1 MVGKESLDQIESSFW
16 EPLDRDMID
25 WLDVRPPCQVLDAGC
40 GRGDHVALFAQAL
53 HPNGSVTALD
63 IDPEALQKTR
73 ARMSGRTEAKCVR
86 YQEGDLRKLPF
97 PPGHFGLV
105 WARHMFLAPSIR
117 EQMVAVA
124 GECQRVLKPGGRIAV
139 CEDCYRGRL
148 LPLDIGIGRPGI
160 EYRLRA
166 AFIEARVK
174 PGCYPFGWTQLLTDA
189 GFSRVSAH
197 SFLFELSPPFS
208 ESQRAY
214 LRHYLRE
221 YLGEDISPED
231 HQTLTQITDPN
242 HPHDVLRRSDL
253 YFVSVATVYTGL
265 A

>member
-1 MVGKESLDQIESSFW
+1 MGKESLDQIGSSFW
-16 EPLDRDMID
+16 EPLNRDMID
-25 WLDVRPPCQVLDAGC
+25 WLNIWPPCQVLDAGC

-53 HPNGSVTALD
+53 HPGGSVTALD

-73 ARMSGRTEAKCVR
+73 AKMSGRTEAECVR
-86 YQEGDLRKLPF
+86 YQEGDIRKLPF
-97 PPGHFGLV
+97 PPGKFDLV

-117 EQMVAVA
+117 EDMVPVA
-124 GECQRVLKPGGRIAV
+124 SECQRVLKSGGRIAV
-139 CEDCYRGRL
+139 CEDCCRGRL

-208 ESQRAY
+208 ESQRVY

-221 YLGEDISPED
+221 YLREDISPED
-231 HQTLTQITDPN
+231 RKTLTEITDPN
-242 HPHDVLRRSDL
+242 HPHDVLSRSDL
-253 YFVSVATVYTGL
+253 YFVSVATVYTGF

>member
-1 MVGKESLDQIESSFW
+1 MSKGSLDQIESSFW
-16 EPLDRDMID
+16 EPLNRDMID
-25 WLDVRPPCQVLDAGC
+25 WLNVRPPCRVLDAGC
-40 GRGDHVALFAQAL
+40 GRGDHVALFAEAL
-53 HPNGSVTALD
+53 HSGGSVTALD
-63 IDPEALQKTR
+63 IDPEALQK
-73 ARMSGRTEAKCVR
+73 ARMRMISRTEAECVR
-86 YQEGDLRKLPF
+86 YQEGDIRKLPF
-97 PPGHFGLV
+97 PPGEFDLV

-117 EQMVAVA
+117 EDMVSVA
-124 GECQRVLKPGGRIAV
+124 SECKRVLKSGGRIAV

-174 PGCYPFGWTQLLTDA
+174 PGCYPFGWTRLLTDA
-189 GFSRVSAH
+189 GFRGVSAH

-221 YLGEDISPED
+221 YLREDISPED
-231 HQTLTQITDPN
+231 HQTLTEITDPN
-242 HPHDVLRRSDL
+242 RPHDVLRRSDL
-253 YFVSVATVYTGL
+253 YFVSVATVYTGF